1 MHAVQHGL
9 TNAQIARRRG
19 YVQAGGALN
28 LQKAAE
34 AVLNDFRSGAIG
46 RITLET
52 PAEHLAW
59 VAAGEA
65 QDALRQAK
73 KNRRGARGDA
83 ATPDADGG

>member
-1 MHAVQHGL
+1 M
-9 TNAQIARRRG
+9 
-19 YVQAGGALN
+19 QAGGGLN
-28 LQKAAE
+28 LQKAVE
-34 AVLNDFRSGAIG
+34 AVLNDVRSGAIG

-73 KNRRGARGDA
+73 KERRKSRGDA
-83 ATPDADGG
+83 PRADDASV